1 MIIKVCGL
9 RDREN
14 HQEISNLDVEM
25 IGINLYEPSSR
36 FIGDYRLEQIEG
48 QLRVGVFVKASISDL
63 KQAITEHDLDLLQ
76 LHGDEDVAYC
86 KEAQILK
93 PIIKVFRIDPDFD
106 WNIISDFAFAEYIL
120 LDTKTKLFGGSG
132 KKFDWSILDRYTLDT
147 PFLLSGGIGPEDVV
161 SIKNIKH
168 PKFIGVDINSKFEI
182 SPAMKDLSLVSAFT
196 KEIRKIES

>member
-106 WNIISDFAFAEYIL
+106 WNIISDFAFADYIL

>member
-63 KQAITEHDLDLLQ
+63 NQAITEHDLDLLQ

-106 WNIISDFAFAEYIL
+106 WNIISDFAFADYIL

>member
-36 FIGDYRLEQIEG
+36 YIGDFRLEQIEN
-48 QLRVGVFVKASISDL
+48 QIRVGVFVKASIPELQEAVDN
-63 KQAITEHDLDLLQ
+63 HHLDLLQ
-76 LHGDEDVAYC
+76 LHGDESVDYC
-86 KEAQILK
+86 QEAQNLK

-106 WNIISDFAFAEYIL
+106 WTIISDFDFADYIL
-120 LDTKTKLFGGSG
+120 LDTKTEKFGGSG
-132 KKFDWSILDRYTLDT
+132 KKFDWSILDQYNLDK
-147 PFLLSGGIGPEDVV
+147 PFLLSGGIGPEDVEQ
-161 SIKNIKH
+161 IKEIKH
-168 PKFIGVDINSKFEI
+168 PQFAGVDINSKFEI
-182 SPAMKDLSLVSAFT
+182 SPAMKDASLVSAFT

>member
-1 MIIKVCGL
+1 
-9 RDREN
+9 
-14 HQEISNLDVEM
+14 M